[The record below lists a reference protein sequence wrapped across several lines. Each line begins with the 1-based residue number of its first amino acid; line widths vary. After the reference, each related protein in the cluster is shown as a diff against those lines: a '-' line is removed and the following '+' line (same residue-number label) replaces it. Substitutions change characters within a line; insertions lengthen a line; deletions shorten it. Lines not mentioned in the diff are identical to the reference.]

1 VNFFLNMLRRL
12 GVPLVSQLQG
22 HASPLARQKRPSLLH
37 PVKGGPCRRCH
48 TRGTD
53 VGKEKSVYWM
63 RVNRQLL
70 AALYWEACTVRR
82 LSDGQHASNQTTRC
96 IRRASVHAIAYKRGL
111 HAIHKSHEVSSCATL
126 PHKIIFRLVGADDLH
141 GVTNLYSCV
150 EQCTCLMVK

>member
-12 GVPLVSQLQG
+12 GVPLVSPLQG

-70 AALYWEACTVRR
+70 AALYWEAC
-82 LSDGQHASNQTTRC
+82 
-96 IRRASVHAIAYKRGL
+96 
-111 HAIHKSHEVSSCATL
+111 SCWWL
-126 PHKIIFRLVGADDLH
+126 VGNKIICDSVAPCMLCDASPMGSTRPIKQRDVSGGPACMLLLISGAYMPFTSRTKCPHVRHCRIKLFSD
-141 GVTNLYSCV
+141 
-150 EQCTCLMVK
+150 